1 MSGLSKITLARAFRA
16 QGVTLK
22 YPARSRSGIRW
33 DDGAVVIAIDA
44 ARVRSSADGHR
55 CLLCAPIPEAA
66 ADISDPAIAHERR
79 EHCLLAARHGG
90 ADGRWRGQ
98 YWASWGIVARAE
110 RRALR
115 PWDEH
120 AAYARAAA

>member
-66 ADISDPAIAHERR
+66 ADISDPAIVELDALVDAHGVLTLSVE
-79 EHCLLAARHGG
+79 
-90 ADGRWRGQ
+90 RWRGR